1 MPTTTRERPVA
12 NPKISIY
19 LPEAANEVLR
29 GIATKRGLTATATIR
44 LALGWL
50 QVIEDAQSRGEY
62 VGTTHARENLNT
74 VIVTPL

>member
-1 MPTTTRERPVA
+1 MA
-12 NPKISIY
+12 NPKLSIY

-29 GIATKRGLTATATIR
+29 GIAAKRGLTTTATMR

-62 VGTTHARENLNT
+62 VGITRIRENLDT